1 MLTNYDLPNG
11 IVDVQLPNGGR
22 GQYRIIEQLAH
33 NTKPYYDII
42 YMDDH
47 YWDGIAGP
55 YMTFE
60 EAQADLTCAI
70 ERHVGR
76 SN

>member
-1 MLTNYDLPNG
+1 
-11 IVDVQLPNGGR
+11 
-22 GQYRIIEQLAH
+22 
-33 NTKPYYDII
+33 
-42 YMDDH
+42 MDDH

-60 EAQADLTCAI
+60 EAQADMTCAI